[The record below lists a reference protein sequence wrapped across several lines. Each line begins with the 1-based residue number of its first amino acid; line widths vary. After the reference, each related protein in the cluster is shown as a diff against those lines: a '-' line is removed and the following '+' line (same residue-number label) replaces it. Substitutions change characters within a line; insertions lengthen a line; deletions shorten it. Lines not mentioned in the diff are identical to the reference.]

1 MEYTRE
7 LTAEQVTQRTDPEQ
21 FAFETT
27 ADLEEMKDSIG
38 QARAADAIQFGVG
51 IERDGYNI
59 FALGPMGMDKQEL
72 VRQFFETQAQ
82 SEPVPSDWC
91 YVHDFDEPHQPQA
104 IELPAGK
111 GHGFRQDMQQLVEEL
126 QTALSSAFESEEYQ
140 TRQQVIQQEFQE
152 RQQTALKDVQEQAD
166 ERNIALLRTPAGL
179 AFAPVRDGEVLS
191 REEVD
196 KLSQEEREKLE
207 KQIEDLQEQLQKAM
221 RQMPGWQREMRER
234 LRALNDE
241 VASVAVGGLI
251 DELREKYK
259 EHPEV
264 VDHLDAVR
272 NDVIENARQFL
283 APQEQVP
290 EFIRAMFGGAG
301 GVAGRPAALRRYEVN
316 VLIDH
321 GDTKGAPV
329 VYEDNPTFQNLVG
342 RVEHVA
348 QMGALLTDFQLIKP
362 GSLHK
367 ANGGYLILDAR
378 KLLQQPYAWE
388 GIKRALQSKQIR
400 IESVA
405 QMLSMISTI
414 SLDPEPIP
422 LDVKVAIVGERL
434 LYYMLYQ
441 LDPEF
446 PELFKVAADFEET
459 VDRNPANQ
467 ELYARMIGTLAR
479 SKGLRPFDRGAV
491 ARVIDHSARVVE
503 DSEKLTTHR
512 QRISDLLCEAD
523 YWAEEAGHVAVTA
536 KDVEQAIDAQ
546 IHRVDR
552 IRERSYEAIKRGTVL
567 IDTEGSKVG
576 QVNGLS
582 VIGLGNFA
590 FGRPSRI
597 TARIRMGKGDV
608 VDIEREVELGGPI
621 HSKGVMI
628 LYSFLG
634 GRYADDLPL
643 SLSAS
648 LVFEQSYGGVEGDSA
663 SSAELYALLSAIS
676 EVPIKQNLAVTG
688 SVNQHGQVQAI
699 GGVNWKIEGFFD
711 VCNAGGLTGDQGVL
725 IPVSNVKNLMLRQD
739 VVEAIANG
747 AFHIYAVETV
757 DQGIEILTG
766 VPAGERDQEGNYPE
780 GSINYLVQEHLEQ
793 MAEKSREMSAP
804 PRQAET
810 EPKEGKA

>member
-1 MEYTRE
+1 MKNTPE
-7 LTAEQVTQRTDPEQ
+7 LTAEQVMRRTDPQQ

-27 ADLEEMKDSIG
+27 ADLEELKDSIG
-38 QARAADAIQFGVG
+38 QARATEAIQFGVG

-59 FALGPMGMDKQEL
+59 FALGPTGMEKQEL
-72 VRQFFETQAQ
+72 VRQFFDTQAQ

-91 YVHDFDEPHQPQA
+91 YVHSFDEPHRPQA

-111 GHGFRQDMQQLVEEL
+111 GLGFRQDMQQLVEEL
-126 QTALSSAFESEEYQ
+126 QTSLSTAFESEEYQ
-140 TRQQVIQQEFQE
+140 TRQQVMQQEFEE
-152 RQQTALKDVQEQAD
+152 RQQTALKDVQEQA
-166 ERNIALLRTPAGL
+166 EEQNIALLRTPAGL

-196 KLSQEEREKLE
+196 KLSQEERENLE
-207 KQIEDLQEQLQKAM
+207 KQIEDLQEQLQRAM

-259 EHPEV
+259 DLPEV
-264 VDHLDAVR
+264 VQHLDAVR
-272 NDVIENARQFL
+272 NDVVENARQFL

-301 GVAGRPAALRRYEVN
+301 GAAGRPPALRRYEVN

-321 GDTKGAPV
+321 SGTPGAPV
-329 VYEDNPTFQNLVG
+329 IYEDNPTFQNLVG

-378 KLLQQPYAWE
+378 KLLLQPYAWE

-422 LDVKVAIVGERL
+422 LDVKIAIVGERM

-441 LDPEF
+441 ADPEF
-446 PELFKVAADFEET
+446 SELFKVAADFEDT
-459 VDRNPANQ
+459 VDRNPTNQ
-467 ELYARMIGTLAR
+467 DLYARMIGSLAR
-479 SKGLRPFDRGAV
+479 GKALRPFHRSAV
-491 ARVIDHSARVVE
+491 ARVIDYAARIVE
-503 DSEKLTTHR
+503 DSEKLSTHR
-512 QRISDLLCEAD
+512 QSISDLLCEAD
-523 YWAEEAGHVAVTA
+523 YWAEKAGHDAVMD

-552 IRERSYEAIKRGTVL
+552 IRERSYEAIQRGTVL
-567 IDTEGSKVG
+567 IDTTGTKVG

-582 VIGLGNFA
+582 VVGLGNFA

-628 LYSFLG
+628 LSSFLG
-634 GRYADDLPL
+634 GRYAGDRPL

-676 EVPIKQNLAVTG
+676 EVPIRQSLAVTG

-711 VCNAGGLTGDQGVL
+711 ICSAAGLTGDQGVL
-725 IPVSNVKNLMLRQD
+725 IPASNVKNLMLRQD
-739 VVEAIANG
+739 VVEAIADG
-747 AFHIYAVETV
+747 AFHIYPVETV
-757 DQGIEILTG
+757 DQGVQILTG
-766 VPAGERDQEGNYPE
+766 VPAGERDEEGNYPE
-780 GSINYLVQEHLEQ
+780 GSINYLVEEHLEQ
-793 MAEKSREMSAP
+793 MAEKAREMGAP
-804 PRQAET
+804 PRQAEAQ
-810 EPKEGKA
+810 PKKEEV